1 MWKTLLSAVLSLFF
15 AVWVT
20 VIGWH
25 LSKAWKAGFG
35 DDNDFTPPPG
45 AVTA

>member
-1 MWKTLLSAVLSLFF
+1 MWKILLSAVLSLLFS
-15 AVWVT
+15 VWVT
-20 VIGWH
+20 VIGWRI
-25 LSKAWKAGFG
+25 SKAWKTVFG